1 MKFSNLV
8 EYFERLEA
16 TTKRLE
22 MFTLLAEL
30 FQKSD
35 PQEIDKIVYLSR
47 GELLPPFHG
56 INIGMSEKYLLR
68 AIAKAG
74 EVDPADL
81 AKQYRILGDLG
92 RIAEKYIGGRGKGW
106 SVEAVYNAIYDVAVM
121 GGEGSVDRKINAV
134 CDLFASVSPVEAKYV
149 ARFMAGILR
158 LGAGDATV
166 LEALALSKGDRGYR
180 KELDR
185 AYNIT
190 SDLGLVAKTLY
201 QSGEEGV
208 RAISV
213 RMGYPIRPALC
224 ERLSSPEEIVEKIG
238 RCAVEI
244 KYDGFR
250 CQVHKSRDDIAI
262 FSRNQERTT
271 PMFPEIAG
279 AVRELFRNQEV
290 ILEGEALAFNEA
302 TGDLLPFQVTIQRKR
317 KHGIAD
323 MAKAFPLKFF
333 VFDLLYLN
341 GEDYTHYGYTERRK
355 KLIELIRKNPVIEVS
370 QEIETDDPKAILKF
384 FDASI
389 ERGLEGIVAKRLD
402 APYSAG
408 SRNFN
413 WIKLKRSYKG
423 ELSDSVDLVLVGYY
437 AGKGHRAQF
446 GIGTVLGAVYDP
458 ESDRFKTVSKI
469 GTGFSEEELVQLK
482 ALLDEIA
489 SPGPPPQVESEI
501 SPDVWV
507 YPKYVVAVTADE
519 ITRSPNH
526 TAGRD
531 PEGIGYALR
540 FPRVQGFIRS
550 DKRPEDATTV
560 AEIVA
565 MFDRQKHV
573 KME

>member
-1 MKFSNLV
+1 
-8 EYFERLEA
+8 
-16 TTKRLE
+16 
-22 MFTLLAEL
+22 
-30 FQKSD
+30 
-35 PQEIDKIVYLSR
+35 I
-47 GELLPPFHG
+47 
-56 INIGMSEKYLLR
+56 
-68 AIAKAG
+68 
-74 EVDPADL
+74 
-81 AKQYRILGDLG
+81 
-92 RIAEKYIGGRGKGW
+92 
-106 SVEAVYNAIYDVAVM
+106 
-121 GGEGSVDRKINAV
+121 
-134 CDLFASVSPVEAKYV
+134 
-149 ARFMAGILR
+149 
-158 LGAGDATV
+158 
-166 LEALALSKGDRGYR
+166 
-180 KELDR
+180 
-185 AYNIT
+185 
-190 SDLGLVAKTLY
+190 
-201 QSGEEGV
+201 
-208 RAISV
+208 
-213 RMGYPIRPALC
+213 
-224 ERLSSPEEIVEKIG
+224 EKIG

-250 CQVHKSRDDIAI
+250 CQVHKSKDDLAI

-271 PMFPEIAG
+271 PMFPEIAE
-279 AVRELFRNQEV
+279 AVDRLFPGQEV

-317 KHGIAD
+317 KHGIDD
-323 MAKAFPLKFF
+323 MVKSHPLKFF

-341 GEDYTHYGYTERRK
+341 GEDYTKLGYSERRQ
-355 KLIELIRKNPVIEVS
+355 KLIELIKKNPVVEIS
-370 QEIETDDPKAILKF
+370 HAIETDDPKAVVKF

-402 APYSAG
+402 APYAAG

-437 AGKGHRAQF
+437 AGKGHRARF

-489 SPGPPPQVESEI
+489 VPGPPPGVDSDI
-501 SPDVWV
+501 VPDVWV
-507 YPKYVVAVTADE
+507 TPKYVVAVTADE

-531 PEGIGYALR
+531 VDGVGYALR
-540 FPRVQGFIRS
+540 FPRVQGFIRA
-550 DKRPEDATTV
+550 DKGASDATTV

>member
-1 MKFSNLV
+1 MRFLDLV
-8 EYFERLEA
+8 HYFEKLEA

-22 MFTLLAEL
+22 MFTILAEL
-30 FQKSD
+30 FQKSNSE
-35 PQEIDKIVYLSR
+35 EIDKIIYFSQ

-68 AIAKAG
+68 AKAKAG
-74 EVDPADL
+74 EVDPIEI

-92 RIAEKYIGGRGKGW
+92 RMAEKYIAGKGKGL
-106 SVEAVYNAIYDVAVM
+106 SVGETYREIYDVAVM
-121 GGEGSVDRKINAV
+121 GGEGSVDRKIDAV
-134 CDLFASVSPVEAKYV
+134 CRIFSSVSPVEAKYV
-149 ARFMAGILR
+149 ARFMAGTLR
-158 LGAGDATV
+158 LGAGNSTV
-166 LEALALSKGDRGYR
+166 LEALALSKGDRAYR
-180 KELDR
+180 KELDF
-185 AYNIT
+185 AYNNT
-190 SDLGLVAKTLY
+190 SDLGLVARTLY
-201 QSGEEGV
+201 ESGEEGV
-208 RAISV
+208 RRISV

-224 ERLSSPEEIVEKIG
+224 ERLSSAEEIIEKIG
-238 RCAVEI
+238 RCSVEV
-244 KYDGFR
+244 KYDGLR
-250 CQVHKSRDDIAI
+250 CQVHKSKNDLAI

-271 PMFPEIAG
+271 PMFPEIAE
-279 AVRELFRNQEV
+279 AIHRLFADQEV

-302 TGDLLPFQVTIQRKR
+302 TGDLLPFQITSQRKR

-323 MAKAFPLKFF
+323 MVKSHPLKFF

-341 GEDYTHYGYTERRK
+341 GEDYTAYGYAERRR
-355 KLIELIRKNPVIEVS
+355 KLIQLIKKNPVVEVS
-370 QEIETDDPKAILKF
+370 QAIETDDPKAVLKF

-402 APYSAG
+402 SPYAAG

-489 SPGPPPQVESEI
+489 SSEPPPQVDSDI
-501 SPDVWV
+501 IPDVWV
-507 YPKYVVAVTADE
+507 SPKYVVAVAADE

-531 PEGIGYALR
+531 AEGIGYALR
-540 FPRVQGFIRS
+540 FPRVQGFIRA
-550 DKRPEDATTV
+550 DKGPEDATTV
-560 AEIVA
+560 SEIVA